1 MSFKSIAI
9 TAALVGGFTIGSI
22 PTGGG
27 TQIQNWNTNGY
38 IAQQENGKTTIS
50 INKIPVVLQKNYDK
64 LNSDLFQYL
73 EEILNSKNFCP
84 EIIIPPVP
92 ECPDPE
98 QPEVTPPVPE
108 NPDPEQPE
116 VTPTPEAPE
125 ENIQLSK
132 EVRRVAELVNEERA
146 KAGLP
151 ALTLSVEIS
160 NAALVRAKETVQS
173 FSHTRPDGRNFST
186 ALTDAGI
193 RFTSSGENI
202 AWGQKTPEA
211 VMKAWMNSSGHRA
224 NILNKNYTQ
233 IGIGYHVTS
242 SGTPYWTQ
250 LFLK

>member
-50 INKIPVVLQKNYDK
+50 INKIPVVLQKN
-64 LNSDLFQYL
+64 SDLFQYL

-84 EIIIPPVP
+84 EIIIPPAP
-92 ECPDPE
+92 ECPDTE